1 MKKSQILDNITM
13 ILGGRVA
20 EEIVYGK
27 DAITTGA
34 SNDLE
39 KVTALARNMVTKY
52 GMSDKMGNM
61 AYGKDEQH
69 IFMGR
74 DFGMRRDFSEEVAA
88 EIDKEVKKIV
98 DERYAIAKELLTTNR
113 DMLEAISKELLDK
126 ETLDEK
132 EFMELMD
139 KIKSERA

>member
-1 MKKSQILDNITM
+1 M
-13 ILGGRVA
+13 
-20 EEIVYGK
+20 YGK
-27 DAITTGA
+27 DSITTGA

-39 KVTALARNMVTKY
+39 KVTSMARNMVTKY
-52 GMSDKMGNM
+52 GMSEKMGNM

-74 DFGMRRDFSEEVAA
+74 DFGVRRDFSEEIAA

-98 DERYAIAKELLTTNR
+98 DERYELAKTLLLENR
-113 DMLEAISKELLDK
+113 DMLEYISKNLLDK

-132 EFMELMD
+132 EFVELME
-139 KIKSERA
+139 KVKSERENA